1 MLKNKC
7 YKKIELNSNLFE
19 NLIPLSQYLVKLIT
33 KMYRLNLNAQ
43 IKMYNVCGQ
52 KRYFIKT
59 KEKGERFGGAN
70 PQF

>member
-7 YKKIELNSNLFE
+7 YNKIELNSNLFE

-43 IKMYNVCGQ
+43 IKMYKFKTKMYNVCD
-52 KRYFIKT
+52 
-59 KEKGERFGGAN
+59 
-70 PQF
+70 